1 MNWGLALIVGGVVL
15 ALVAPFVI
23 ARFVALG
30 DETPPGAARPAADE
44 EVNQCPGGDG

>member
-23 ARFVALG
+23 GRFVALG
-30 DETPPGAARPAADE
+30 DETPPGARPAAKDE
-44 EVNQCPGGDG
+44 EVNRCPGGDG